1 MDRDAPDVKS
11 FLDLLNTLDEHS
23 FAPARELFN
32 TNADLI
38 IARAPGRLDVM
49 GGIADYSGS
58 HVLEFPIAEATFVAL
73 QPNDGAG
80 STSSLC

>member
-11 FLDLLNTLDEHS
+11 FLDLLNTLDEHP
-23 FAPARELFN
+23 FTPVRKLF
-32 TNADLI
+32 TKADLI
-38 IARAPGRLDVM
+38 VTRAPGRLDVM